1 MKKFLSGYLIPRI
14 VQYLT
19 VIFVGVTVTFVIPR
33 MTPSNP
39 VEAQI
44 AQITSSGS
52 VDPEA
57 IEHLRKSLSELYGL
71 SGTPWDQYL
80 AFWSRLIR
88 GDLGPSLSSFPTP
101 VSELVGRAMPWTLM
115 IMLTATI
122 LSWII
127 GNVFGVMAS
136 YFPKNK
142 AIGVVDVLSQAVRP
156 IPYYVVALVLLVV
169 FSFYFRIFP
178 STGAYP
184 IGMLPNWGSLEFIGQ
199 YFYHAA
205 LPLLTIVLIGFGG
218 WFVGMKSLTS
228 NIISE
233 DYVVYA
239 ETAGIDRKKIMG
251 QYVGRNAMLP
261 QITGLAM
268 SLGTVFSGA
277 LIMEVVFGY
286 PGVGLLALQAVY
298 RNDYSL
304 IMGIA
309 IYSIIG
315 VATAVFVIDLI
326 YPLFDPRVRYE

>member
-1 MKKFLSGYLIPRI
+1 MKKFLLRYLIPRI

-19 VIFVGVTVTFVIPR
+19 VIFVGVTVTFIIPR
-33 MTPSNP
+33 LAPSNP
-39 VEAQI
+39 VEQQI

-57 IEHLRKSLSELYGL
+57 IEHLRKSLTDLYGL
-71 SGTPWDQYL
+71 GGSPWTQYVT
-80 AFWSRLIR
+80 FWGRLLR
-88 GDLGPSLSSFPTP
+88 GDLGPSLASFPTP
-101 VSELVGRAMPWTLM
+101 VSELVGRAMPYTLM
-115 IMLTATI
+115 IMMTATI
-122 LSWII
+122 VSWIL
-127 GNVFGVMAS
+127 GNILGVMAS

-169 FSFYFRIFP
+169 FSFNFKIFP

-184 IGMLPNWGSLEFIGQ
+184 IGTVPNWGNPDFIVQ
-199 YFYHAA
+199 YLYHAT

-239 ETAGIDRKKIMG
+239 ETAGIDRKKIMA

-268 SLGTVFSGA
+268 SFGTVFSGA

-286 PGVGLLALQAVY
+286 PGVGMLALQAVY

-304 IMGIA
+304 MMGIA

-315 VATAVFVIDLI
+315 VATAVFIMDLV